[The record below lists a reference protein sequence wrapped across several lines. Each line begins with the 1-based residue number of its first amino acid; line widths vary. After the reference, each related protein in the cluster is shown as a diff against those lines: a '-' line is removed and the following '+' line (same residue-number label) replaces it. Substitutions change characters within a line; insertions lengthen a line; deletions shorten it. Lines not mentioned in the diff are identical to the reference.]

1 MDRISDKRKCMASLA
16 VFRDLYN
23 TKRDIYS
30 VIAEFAKLALAE
42 KALSSFNLQQ
52 MVNIINQEYGF
63 DLPVAVV
70 KRALG
75 KLNFLDN
82 NKSSYTIKQDAV
94 FNADEIRNNTIHENA
109 ENQKAIDSL
118 CEYVQ
123 RKIGTN
129 LSEKEKKDLCNDFCA
144 FIIDDT
150 TASKYG
156 EHILQFIIEQIG
168 RAHV

>member
-1 MDRISDKRKCMASLA
+1 MASLA

-94 FNADEIRNNTIHENA
+94 FNADEIRNNTIHENV

-129 LSEKEKKDLCNDFCA
+129 LGSGAEVR
-144 FIIDDT
+144 
-150 TASKYG
+150 G
-156 EHILQFIIEQIG
+156 
-168 RAHV
+168 